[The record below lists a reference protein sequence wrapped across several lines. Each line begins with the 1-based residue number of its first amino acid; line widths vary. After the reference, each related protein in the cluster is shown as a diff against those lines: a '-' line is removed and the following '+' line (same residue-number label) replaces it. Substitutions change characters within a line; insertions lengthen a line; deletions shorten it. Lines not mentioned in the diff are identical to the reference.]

1 MWLSWLLYALSGPGP
16 RRSKQVIPTE
26 KVRAMQAAL
35 DAQAAQLRAIGG
47 AEAVEDVMEDLRETM
62 EEQQEISEVLST
74 GFTEAT
80 FS

>member
-1 MWLSWLLYALSGPGP
+1 
-16 RRSKQVIPTE
+16 
-26 KVRAMQAAL
+26 MQAAL

-62 EEQQEISEVLST
+62 EEQQEIGEVLST